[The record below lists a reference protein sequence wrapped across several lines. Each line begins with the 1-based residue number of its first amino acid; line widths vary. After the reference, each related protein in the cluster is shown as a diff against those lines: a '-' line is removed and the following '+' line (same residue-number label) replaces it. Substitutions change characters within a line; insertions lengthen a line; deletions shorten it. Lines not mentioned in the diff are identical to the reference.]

1 MTHALRR
8 LIAREVGFPT
18 EEITSDARLREDLG
32 LDDFDIIELIEA
44 LETAPSVTE
53 SDNAFSWAQTVADVE
68 HLLAASQARTAA

>member
-18 EEITSDARLREDLG
+18 EEIASDARLREDLG

-44 LETAPSVTE
+44 LETALFVRHVDLSWCRSPRVTG
-53 SDNAFSWAQTVADVE
+53 
-68 HLLAASQARTAA
+68 RTD